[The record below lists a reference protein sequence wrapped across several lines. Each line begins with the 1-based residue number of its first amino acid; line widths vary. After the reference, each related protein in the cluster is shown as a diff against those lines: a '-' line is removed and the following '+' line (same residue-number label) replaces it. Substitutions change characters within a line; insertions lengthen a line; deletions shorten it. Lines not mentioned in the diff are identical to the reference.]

1 MVQRLEFLS
10 KVSPFNLLPAEVLEE
25 IADQLQEIRYSK
37 DTVIYQQEVTKMRGV
52 DIVAEGEYESFF
64 YDSQQNKRLL
74 EHHHSGYCY
83 GGISVLLNRKQS
95 IRTVIAKRGTTVFF
109 LHRKDFR
116 SLCKTYEEF
125 FQYFTSDFGK
135 RMLNDEFAHFY
146 KRPATFEESYIAS
159 EQLYSRK
166 IETIEYREIVSC
178 PQSTPVYETA
188 RLMAKHKVSCIFIRD
203 EQAKIVGYVTDI
215 TLRDNV
221 VAKQAD
227 TSQPVGNVMGNPIV
241 CISTN
246 AYVYEAIL
254 MMFRTKTRY
263 LLIKNG
269 DEFVGSISR
278 NKLLAEQA
286 QSPLVFIQSVKQA
299 ISVQELKRKWESV
312 PQMVT
317 QLLGRGVN
325 AEIVNQV
332 ITTIADTIAIKVIES
347 VIEVMGQPPAKFVF
361 MVLGSEGRK
370 EQTFKTDQDNAIIY
384 EDKAN
389 EHREEVRKY
398 FLSFA
403 QQVSEKLD
411 HIGFSFCTGGY
422 MAQNPKWTHSLSH
435 WKRNYESWMTEAVP
449 ETVIQFSTFFDCRY
463 LYGEASIMDELKEF
477 LDEELQKPLGKIFF
491 HMAKNAL
498 QYEPPLTFFKN
509 IKTFTKGSQEVFD
522 IKKSMTPIVDLV
534 RMYALRH
541 RIFEVNTGERLK
553 ALKDKEV
560 FNEKE
565 VHELIQSYYFLMS
578 LRLRNQASQIIQDR
592 TEPDNYIDPDKLT
605 KIEKVALKEIF
616 RTIDNFQ
623 TRIKVEFTNN
633 LFG

>member
-1 MVQRLEFLS
+1 
-10 KVSPFNLLPAEVLEE
+10 
-25 IADQLQEIRYSK
+25 
-37 DTVIYQQEVTKMRGV
+37 
-52 DIVAEGEYESFF
+52 
-64 YDSQQNKRLL
+64 
-74 EHHHSGYCY
+74 
-83 GGISVLLNRKQS
+83 
-95 IRTVIAKRGTTVFF
+95 
-109 LHRKDFR
+109 
-116 SLCKTYEEF
+116 
-125 FQYFTSDFGK
+125 
-135 RMLNDEFAHFY
+135 
-146 KRPATFEESYIAS
+146 
-159 EQLYSRK
+159 
-166 IETIEYREIVSC
+166 
-178 PQSTPVYETA
+178 
-188 RLMAKHKVSCIFIRD
+188 
-203 EQAKIVGYVTDI
+203 
-215 TLRDNV
+215 
-221 VAKQAD
+221 
-227 TSQPVGNVMGNPIV
+227 MGNPIV

-347 VIEVMGQPPAKFVF
+347 VIETMGQPPAKFVF

-389 EHREEVRKY
+389 EHRELVREY

-553 ALKDKEV
+553 ALKEKDV

-565 VHELIQSYYFLMS
+565 VHELIQSYYFLMG

-616 RTIDNFQ
+616 KTIDNFQ